1 MYFNIPFI
9 NPKLSTHNKLLM
21 IGSFVGSICLA
32 PFAYYRFTTGDYL
45 LGTIDSL
52 VILLGILLFFRACC
66 YKIDNLN
73 HTIAVSM
80 MVCFITVLHILGPE
94 VIFWLYPLIAATY
107 FLVTIKQ
114 AVTINILGTL
124 NTLPAIIPNT
134 ASFQLSTIYATTALL
149 GIFGFIYAK
158 RTEIDESKLE
168 MMAREDSLT
177 GVENRRA
184 LDARIG
190 EVVASFTRYK
200 HPCSMLLIDLD
211 HFKKIND
218 THGHL
223 TGDKILI
230 RIANIIEANIRRT
243 DRLYRY
249 GGEEFV
255 LIANNTKIHNAN
267 KLAEHLRKAVLSDH
281 ELQRFAVT
289 ISLGVSELTTYD
301 DEISWLTRA
310 DQALYKAK
318 NTGRNCSYVAIPATL
333 NNTFVFERSIDADVD
348 LRSEQDFPAESVVDF
363 KRYRAD
369 RKLGET
375 AM

>member
-1 MYFNIPFI
+1 
-9 NPKLSTHNKLLM
+9 M
-21 IGSFVGSICLA
+21 IGSFVGTICML
-32 PFAYYRFTTGDYL
+32 PFAYFRFSSGDYL
-45 LGTIDSL
+45 LATIDSFI
-52 VILLGILLFFRACC
+52 ILLGGLLFVRACC
-66 YKIDNLN
+66 YQIENLN
-73 HTIAVSM
+73 HTIAVSI
-80 MVCFITVLHILGPE
+80 MVGFIAALHIRGPE
-94 VIFWLYPLIAATY
+94 TFFWLYPMIAAIY
-107 FLVTIKQ
+107 FLVPVRQ
-114 AVTINILGTL
+114 AVTINILGIL
-124 NTLPAIIPNT
+124 STLPAMIPN
-134 ASFQLSTIYATTALL
+134 AGLHQLSTIYVTTVLL

-158 RTEIDESKLE
+158 RTEIDQRRLE
-168 MMAREDSLT
+168 MIATEDSLT
-177 GVENRRA
+177 GAENRRA

-211 HFKKIND
+211 HFKKVND
-218 THGHL
+218 TYGHL

-230 RIANIIEANIRRT
+230 RIASIIEANIRRT

-281 ELQRFAVT
+281 ELKRFAVT

-348 LRSEQDFPAESVVDF
+348 LRSEQDFPTESVVDF

-369 RKLGET
+369 RELED
-375 AM
+375 AAV